1 MLSQMK
7 VRILRLRQEDP
18 EFRASLS
25 YIMKA
30 LGVGNRDGEIAKTIK
45 FLYSSGR
52 RSGSVRDT

>member
-1 MLSQMK
+1 MK